1 MRGVHSVVDEIRRNV
16 FTEVARLA
24 YEGGDLNRVDMIP
37 YKLVPGE
44 IAHYRHDV
52 FLERAVVAARVR
64 LALGM
69 DLAPGKPR
77 SALSDQIQ
85 EAATD
90 QKYFEEPLVNI
101 IPFACNACPPKQ
113 IRITDSCQGCI
124 SHPCMNVCPKDAI
137 YLDKDKHCHIDQ
149 DKCIKCGKCFSQCP
163 YHAISKIERPCAAA
177 CGMDAIGSDELGRA
191 KIDYDKCVSC
201 GMCLVNCPF
210 AAIADK
216 SQILQVITAM
226 QRNEEV
232 IACVAPAFVGQFGK
246 EATPAKLKA
255 AMRRLGFADV
265 VEVAIGADL
274 CTVEEAKDFL
284 EEVPEK
290 QPFMGT
296 SCCPAWSVMAKKL
309 FPEFKD
315 YISMALT
322 PMVITARMVKKDHPN
337 ARICFIGPCAAK
349 KLEANRRSVRS
360 DVDFVLTFEELQGMF
375 DAKEVDFTKIEA
387 DPADNMD
394 EGTGMG
400 RGFAVGGGVAAA
412 VVEAIRHIDPDR
424 EVLIEYG
431 DGLRECRKMLQM
443 ARAGKRNGYLLEGM
457 ACPGGCVAGAGTIQ
471 PVKQSAVS
479 VEQFKK
485 AAPELSCTTS
495 PYLNRLE
502 EVEKKY
508 QSTQDFIRAPGFLA
522 GGPFFIAD
530 RRHSRSHIPRG
541 RRAAGGPPGRRRSP

>member
-1 MRGVHSVVDEIRRNV
+1 MRGVHSAVDDIRRTI

-24 YEGGDLNRVDMIP
+24 YEGGDYSNIDTIH
-37 YKLVPGE
+37 YKLTPTEV
-44 IAHYRHDV
+44 AKFRHDI
-52 FLERAVVAARVR
+52 FLERAIDQARFC

-69 DLAPGKPR
+69 DLQPATERPL
-77 SALSDQIQ
+77 LSTHIQ
-85 EAATD
+85 ELVD
-90 QKYFEEPLVNI
+90 SDDKFFEEPLVNI

-137 YLDKDKHCHIDQ
+137 YVDKETHCHIDQ
-149 DKCIKCGKCFSQCP
+149 DKCIKCGKCFNQCP

-177 CGMDAIGSDELGRA
+177 CGMDAIESDELGRA
-191 KIDYDKCVSC
+191 KINYDKCVSC

-216 SQILQVITAM
+216 SQIFQVINAM
-226 QRNEEV
+226 KRGEKV

-255 AMRRLGFADV
+255 AMRILGFTDV

-284 EEVPEK
+284 AEVPAK
-290 QPFMGT
+290 QPWMGT

-309 FPEFKD
+309 FPEFKP

-322 PMVITARMVKKDHPN
+322 PMVITARMVKKDHPD

-375 DAKEVDFTKIEA
+375 DAKDIDFGELESRPERRHERG
-387 DPADNMD
+387 DGNGPWVRS
-394 EGTGMG
+394 G
-400 RGFAVGGGVAAA
+400 RGRGGSGGGG
-412 VVEAIRHIDPDR
+412 HQPH
-424 EVLIEYG
+424 
-431 DGLRECRKMLQM
+431 
-443 ARAGKRNGYLLEGM
+443 
-457 ACPGGCVAGAGTIQ
+457 GTW
-471 PVKQSAVS
+471 A
-479 VEQFKK
+479 
-485 AAPELSCTTS
+485 
-495 PYLNRLE
+495 
-502 EVEKKY
+502 
-508 QSTQDFIRAPGFLA
+508 
-522 GGPFFIAD
+522 
-530 RRHSRSHIPRG
+530 
-541 RRAAGGPPGRRRSP
+541 